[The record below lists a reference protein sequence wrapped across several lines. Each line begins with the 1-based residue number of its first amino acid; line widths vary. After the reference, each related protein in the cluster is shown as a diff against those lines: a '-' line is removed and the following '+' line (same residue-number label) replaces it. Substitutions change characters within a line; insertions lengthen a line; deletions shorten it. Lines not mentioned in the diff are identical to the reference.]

1 MVLHIKAPLL
11 QFLDTSSRKSSL
23 YHPILS
29 GLPGDPLLR
38 LPELSFFPTLKA
50 QVIPISHIL
59 LTDLLSLLIFKRDH
73 GQSPLCS
80 HHDAT
85 VWGVQET
92 LDDGI
97 HKWKC
102 CLLFWEI
109 ADFPSLIPLYA
120 LALFQNLSEGS
131 SPGRCFPE
139 LWGFSEPLWDGVSSK
154 EARALAGVKIHSLCI
169 LFPLCR

>member
-1 MVLHIKAPLL
+1 MLHTSSYHFHLQTPTLSLPNPCQAISLLPSTMVLHIKAPLL
-11 QFLDTSSRKSSL
+11 QFLDTSSRKFSL

-59 LTDLLSLLIFKRDH
+59 LTDLLSLLIFKYEH

-80 HHDAT
+80 HHGAT
-85 VWGVQET
+85 VWGIQET
-92 LDDGI
+92 LDNWI

-109 ADFPSLIPLYA
+109 ADFPSLIPLYF
-120 LALFQNLSEGS
+120 LALF
-131 SPGRCFPE
+131 
-139 LWGFSEPLWDGVSSK
+139 
-154 EARALAGVKIHSLCI
+154 
-169 LFPLCR
+169 